1 MYEDNKTSHDHVLYL
16 TVSLLQTAVYE
27 DTYEKIKFKVER
39 EEKARG
45 KLHPH
50 FYDRFYIPR
59 QSHQFL
65 VTWISLTPPS
75 AEPVDMFADIEE
87 PSTSALSSTV
97 GGASS
102 ASSKL
107 DEVSW
112 EYKWENKDEA
122 EVHGPFTSKQM
133 AEWAEGG

>member
-1 MYEDNKTSHDHVLYL
+1 ML
-16 TVSLLQTAVYE
+16 LLQTAVYE
-27 DTYEKIKFKVER
+27 DAYEKIKFKVER

-50 FYDRFYIPR
+50 FYDYFTSQKSSI
-59 QSHQFL
+59 SF
-65 VTWISLTPPS
+65 TWISLSPCS
-75 AEPVDMFADIEE
+75 AEPVDMFADMEE
-87 PSTSALSSTV
+87 PSTSASSSTV